1 MQKRIQYYLNNEF
14 AEDKENKIEDDDL
27 SQSSGAT
34 IYEIR
39 NLCQLEES
47 ESNSFILFKPNQE

>member
-1 MQKRIQYYLNNEF
+1 MQKRIQYYLNSEF
-14 AEDKENKIEDDDL
+14 QEDKNEKIEDENL

-39 NLCQLEES
+39 NLSQHDES
-47 ESNSFILFKPNQE
+47 ESSSFILLK